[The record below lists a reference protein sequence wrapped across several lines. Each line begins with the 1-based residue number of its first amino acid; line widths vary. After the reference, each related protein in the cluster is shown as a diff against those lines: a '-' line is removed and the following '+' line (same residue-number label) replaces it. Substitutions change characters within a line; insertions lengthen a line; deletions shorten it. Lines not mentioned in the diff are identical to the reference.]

1 MDFIEYLNKKNID
14 AERFQQMELELF
26 KEWEKSFSQMSE
38 NSFTLQKK
46 FSINKIRRKYQKTSV
61 F

>member
-1 MDFIEYLNKKNID
+1 MDFIEFLNKKNID
-14 AERFQQMELELF
+14 PEKFQKNDLELYSD
-26 KEWEKSFSQMSE
+26 WEKSYSQMSE

-46 FSINKIRRKYQKTSV
+46 FSINKIRRKYQKP

>member
-14 AERFQQMELELF
+14 AERFQEMELELF
-26 KEWEKSFSQMSE
+26 QEWEKSFSQMSE

>member
-1 MDFIEYLNKKNID
+1 MDFIEYLIKKNIHPD
-14 AERFQQMELELF
+14 NFKTKEPQLF
-26 KEWEKSFSQMSE
+26 SEWEIAFSVMSE

-46 FSINKIRRKYQKTSV
+46 FSINKIRRKYPNSTE